1 VRAAMKKPQLL
12 RQHLIAAMPTLAAD
26 PERLLVFVD
35 DGGLV
40 ASFTAGLSFQ
50 YRYTLELIL
59 RDFAGAPEAVMV
71 PLLQWLT
78 RHQPE
83 LLANPENRE
92 KLTFVVDV
100 LSDSLVDLAI
110 KLPLTERVR
119 VVQDN
124 AGAFQLEYLSEPPT
138 EWEHR
143 HSLAGGP
150 LFADG
155 EVVAT
160 LPAIVE

>member
-1 VRAAMKKPQLL
+1 MKKPQLL
-12 RQHLIAAMPTLAAD
+12 RQHLVAAIPSLAAD
-26 PERLLVFVD
+26 PERLLVTVD

-50 YRYTLELIL
+50 YSYTLELIL
-59 RDFAGAPEAVMV
+59 RNFSGAPEAVMV

-78 RHQPE
+78 RHQSD
-83 LLANPENRE
+83 LLAAPANRD
-92 KLTFVVDV
+92 KLSFVVDV
-100 LSDSLVDLAI
+100 LSDTLMNLSI
-110 KLPLTERVR
+110 KLLLTERVR
-119 VVQDN
+119 VVQDD
-124 AGAFQLEYLSEPPT
+124 AGAFQLEYMPEPPT

-150 LFADG
+150 LVADG
-155 EVVAT
+155 EILAT

>member
-1 VRAAMKKPQLL
+1 MKKPQLL
-12 RQHLIAAMPTLAAD
+12 RQHLVAAMPSLAAD

-50 YRYTLELIL
+50 YTYTLELVL
-59 RDFAGAPEAVMV
+59 RDFTGAPEAVMV

-83 LLANPENRE
+83 LLANPANRD

-100 LSDSLVDLAI
+100 LSDTLVDLAI

-119 VVQDN
+119 VVQDD
-124 AGAFQLEYLSEPPT
+124 AGAFQLEYLPEPPT

>member
-1 VRAAMKKPQLL
+1 MKKPQLL

-119 VVQDN
+119 VVHDN

>member
-1 VRAAMKKPQLL
+1 MKKPQLL
-12 RQHLIAAMPTLAAD
+12 RQHLVAAMPSLAAD

-35 DGGLV
+35 DGGLA
-40 ASFTAGLSFQ
+40 ASFAAGLSFQ

-83 LLANPENRE
+83 LLANPENRD

-110 KLPLTERVR
+110 KLPLTERAR

>member
-1 VRAAMKKPQLL
+1 MKKPQLL
-12 RQHLIAAMPTLAAD
+12 RQHLVAAMPSLAAD

-35 DGGLV
+35 DGGLA
-40 ASFTAGLSFQ
+40 ASFAAGLSFQ
-50 YRYTLELIL
+50 YRYTLELVL

-83 LLANPENRE
+83 LLANPENRD

-100 LSDSLVDLAI
+100 LSDKLVDLAI

-124 AGAFQLEYLSEPPT
+124 AGAFQLEYLPEPPT

-155 EVVAT
+155 QVVAT

>member
-1 VRAAMKKPQLL
+1 MKKPQLL
-12 RQHLIAAMPTLAAD
+12 RQHLLAAIPSLAGG
-26 PERLLVFVD
+26 PERLLVSVD
-35 DGGLV
+35 DGGLA

-50 YRYTLELIL
+50 YSYTLELIL
-59 RDFAGAPEAVMV
+59 RNFSSVPEAVMV
-71 PLLQWLT
+71 PLLQWIT
-78 RHQPE
+78 RHQSD
-83 LLANPENRE
+83 LLADPANRS

-100 LSDSLVDLAI
+100 LSDTLVDLSI

-119 VVQDN
+119 VVQDE
-124 AGAFQLEYLSEPPT
+124 AGAFQLEYLSEPAT

-155 EVVAT
+155 QILAT
-160 LPAIVE
+160 LPTIVE

>member
-1 VRAAMKKPQLL
+1 MKKPQLL
-12 RQHLIAAMPTLAAD
+12 RQHLVAAMPSLAAD

-35 DGGLV
+35 DGGLA
-40 ASFTAGLSFQ
+40 ASFAAGLSFQ
-50 YRYTLELIL
+50 YRYTLELVL

-83 LLANPENRE
+83 LLANPEDRD

-100 LSDSLVDLAI
+100 LSDKLVDLAI

-124 AGAFQLEYLSEPPT
+124 AGAFQLEYLPEPPT

-155 EVVAT
+155 QVVAT

>member
-1 VRAAMKKPQLL
+1 MKKLHQL
-12 RQHLIAAMPTLAAD
+12 RQHLVAAVPALAVD
-26 PERLLVFVD
+26 PERLLVFVN

-40 ASFTAGLSFQ
+40 ASYTPGLSFQ

-59 RDFAGAPEAVMV
+59 RDFSGPPEAVMV

-83 LLANPENRE
+83 LLAGPDNRE
-92 KLTFVVDV
+92 KLTFEVDV
-100 LSDSLVDLAI
+100 LSDTLVDLAI

-119 VVQDN
+119 VAPD
-124 AGAFQLEYLSEPPT
+124 ADGAFQLQYLPEPPT

-150 LFADG
+150 LVADG
-155 EVVAT
+155 ET
-160 LPAIVE
+160 LGMLPAITE

>member
-1 VRAAMKKPQLL
+1 MKKPQLL
-12 RQHLIAAMPTLAAD
+12 RQHLVAAMPALASD

-50 YRYTLELIL
+50 YRYTLGLVL
-59 RDFAGAPEAVMV
+59 RDFSGAPEAVMV

-78 RHQPE
+78 RHQPD

-92 KLTFVVDV
+92 KLTFEVDV
-100 LSDSLVDLAI
+100 LSDTLVDLAI
-110 KLPLTERVR
+110 RLPLTERVR
-119 VVQDN
+119 VAQDDTD
-124 AGAFQLEYLSEPPT
+124 AFQLQYLPEPPP

-143 HSLAGGP
+143 HSLAGGT
-150 LFADG
+150 LVLDG
-155 EVVAT
+155 EVLAT
-160 LPAIVE
+160 LPAIIE

>member
-1 VRAAMKKPQLL
+1 MKKPQLL
-12 RQHLIAAMPTLAAD
+12 RQHLVAAMPSLAAD

-35 DGGLV
+35 DGGLA
-40 ASFTAGLSFQ
+40 ASFAAGLSFQ
-50 YRYTLELIL
+50 YRYTLELVL

-83 LLANPENRE
+83 LLANPENRD

-100 LSDSLVDLAI
+100 LSDKLVDLAI

-124 AGAFQLEYLSEPPT
+124 AGAFQLEYLPEPPT

>member
-1 VRAAMKKPQLL
+1 MKKPQLL
-12 RQHLIAAMPTLAAD
+12 RQHLVAAMPALASD

-50 YRYTLELIL
+50 YRYILELVL
-59 RDFAGAPEAVMV
+59 RDFSGAPEAVMV

-78 RHQPE
+78 RHQPD

-92 KLTFVVDV
+92 KLTFEVDV
-100 LSDSLVDLAI
+100 LSDTLVDLAI
-110 KLPLTERVR
+110 RLPLTERVR
-119 VVQDN
+119 VAQDD
-124 AGAFQLEYLSEPPT
+124 AGAFQLQYLPEPPP

-143 HSLAGGP
+143 HSLAGGT
-150 LFADG
+150 LLLDG
-155 EVVAT
+155 EVLAT
-160 LPAIVE
+160 LPAITE

>member
-1 VRAAMKKPQLL
+1 MKKPQLL
-12 RQHLIAAMPTLAAD
+12 RQHLVAAMPSLAAD

-35 DGGLV
+35 DGGLA
-40 ASFTAGLSFQ
+40 ASFAAGLSFQ
-50 YRYTLELIL
+50 YRYTLELVL

-83 LLANPENRE
+83 LLANPENRD

-100 LSDSLVDLAI
+100 LSDKLVDLAI

-124 AGAFQLEYLSEPPT
+124 AGAFQLEYLPEPPT

-150 LFADG
+150 MFADG
-155 EVVAT
+155 QVVAT

>member
-1 VRAAMKKPQLL
+1 MKKPQLL
-12 RQHLIAAMPTLAAD
+12 RQHLVAAMPSLAAD

-35 DGGLV
+35 DGGLE

-78 RHQPE
+78 RHQPD
-83 LLANPENRE
+83 LLANPDNRE
-92 KLTFVVDV
+92 KLAFEVDV
-100 LSDSLVDLAI
+100 LSDTMVDLAI
-110 KLPLTERVR
+110 RLPLTERVR
-119 VVQDN
+119 VVQDD
-124 AGAFQLEYLSEPPT
+124 AGVFQLQYLPEPRA

-143 HSLAGGP
+143 HTLAGGP
-150 LFADG
+150 LTADG
-155 EVVAT
+155 EVLGT
-160 LPAIVE
+160 LPAITE

>member
-1 VRAAMKKPQLL
+1 MKKPQLL
-12 RQHLIAAMPTLAAD
+12 RQHLVAALPSLAVD

-83 LLANPENRE
+83 LLANPDNRE
-92 KLTFVVDV
+92 KLAFEVDV
-100 LSDSLVDLAI
+100 LSDDLVDLAI
-110 KLPLTERVR
+110 RLPLTERVR
-119 VVQDN
+119 VAQDDH
-124 AGAFQLEYLSEPPT
+124 GAFQVQYLAEPIT

-143 HSLAGGP
+143 HTLAGGP
-150 LFADG
+150 LVADG
-155 EVVAT
+155 EALGT
-160 LPAIVE
+160 LPEITE

>member
-1 VRAAMKKPQLL
+1 MKKPQLL
-12 RQHLIAAMPTLAAD
+12 RQHLVAAMPALASD

-50 YRYTLELIL
+50 YRYILELVL
-59 RDFAGAPEAVMV
+59 RDFSGAPEAVMV

-78 RHQPE
+78 RHQPD

-92 KLTFVVDV
+92 KLTFEVDV
-100 LSDSLVDLAI
+100 LSDTLVDLAI
-110 KLPLTERVR
+110 RLPLTERVR
-119 VVQDN
+119 VAQDD
-124 AGAFQLEYLSEPPT
+124 AGAFQLQYLPEPPP

-143 HSLAGGP
+143 HSLAGGT
-150 LFADG
+150 LLLDG
-155 EVVAT
+155 EALAT
-160 LPAIVE
+160 LPAITE